1 MPAESHFASPNPII
15 LLKKSAAEGQS
26 SRQWGQVSVH
36 AGWRGR
42 KDATMEAEASR
53 EKHLESQTTP
63 SPALQPSSF
72 LMFLR

>member
-1 MPAESHFASPNPII
+1 MLDGGDVKMPPWKPKR
-15 LLKKSAAEGQS
+15 L
-26 SRQWGQVSVH
+26 
-36 AGWRGR
+36 
-42 KDATMEAEASR
+42 D

>member
-1 MPAESHFASPNPII
+1 M
-15 LLKKSAAEGQS
+15 
-26 SRQWGQVSVH
+26 H